1 MTRRV
6 LLILIGLI
14 LITLAA
20 SAASGCGGGQM
31 TTIPGTNQS
40 VPVSE
45 VKPRTPEERV
55 VVDYYRAINDKHY
68 QAAYDLTSA
77 NFKSK
82 YGSLADFTTY
92 YRDFITGVQ
101 VVYLKKLEQ
110 FSTPQKVEF
119 DTNYRADYVESNP
132 PATGYLPPINI
143 VVPDPAHA
151 GKWLLD
157 EIATGP

>member
-1 MTRRV
+1 VVAGALALLV
-6 LLILIGLI
+6 LALVL
-14 LITLAA
+14 
-20 SAASGCGGGQM
+20 ASGCGNGSGKV
-31 TTIPGTNQS
+31 TTIPGANQS

-45 VKPRTPEERV
+45 VKPRTTEERV

-82 YGSLADFTTY
+82 YGSLADFTAY

-119 DTNYRADYVESNP
+119 DTNYRADYVKYNP

-143 VVPDPAHA
+143 AVPDPAHA